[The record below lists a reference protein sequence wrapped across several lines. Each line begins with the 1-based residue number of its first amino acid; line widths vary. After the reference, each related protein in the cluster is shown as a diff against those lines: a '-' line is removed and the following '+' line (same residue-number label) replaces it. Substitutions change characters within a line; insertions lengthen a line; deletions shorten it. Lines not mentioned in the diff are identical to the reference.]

1 MAVRLCKCA
10 KKLQIDGVTKTI
22 LVYYLHGHKQQRLAY
37 KLNIGSTRVTN
48 NSFIK
53 GETLMSDYELPET
66 VSSVRHKFGTFF
78 DSVRM
83 LYNLAFFKEEKGCR
97 AEAVKKYADELFE
110 ANRISE
116 YVHSIIGE
124 AIQKFTLLSPVKL
137 KEMNPSKLE
146 QLSKWIDISIY
157 DINGEINDLMS
168 R

>member
-1 MAVRLCKCA
+1 
-10 KKLQIDGVTKTI
+10 
-22 LVYYLHGHKQQRLAY
+22 
-37 KLNIGSTRVTN
+37 
-48 NSFIK
+48 
-53 GETLMSDYELPET
+53 MSDQENPIS
-66 VSSVRHKFGTFF
+66 VSIVRHEFGTFF
-78 DSVRM
+78 DRVRV
-83 LYNLAFFKEEKGCR
+83 LYNLAFFKEEKGYR

-137 KEMNPSKLE
+137 KEMNPTKLE
-146 QLSKWIDISIY
+146 QLSKWINISIY